1 MWPTLDSQHQ
11 TLDSVYHRKEWT
23 ELLSFANYS
32 HTDGHGT
39 RPLIRW
45 QKPHMPVFSYTCYD
59 LSRFSYSVLLN
70 VIMEINLSRGK
81 PRDIF
86 WGTMLDRLTLL
97 LRKTASSSRGCCG
110 LCVPCLLSATPTL
123 PLSYPSAPD
132 C

>member
-45 QKPHMPVFSYTCYD
+45 QKPHMPVFSYTCYN

-81 PRDIF
+81 PRDIL
-86 WGTMLDRLTLL
+86 WGTMLDRLRYCFVRLHPL
-97 LRKTASSSRGCCG
+97 PGDAVVFASLVSFQQ
-110 LCVPCLLSATPTL
+110 L
-123 PLSYPSAPD
+123 PL
-132 C
+132 CL